1 MLFKPVTTEKA
12 VRMLDLDNTIVF
24 EVPRSSRKEEIKPSV
39 EKLFSIKVDKIRTT
53 VRNNVKY
60 AYVKL
65 NKSNKAA
72 DLATKLG
79 VI

>member
-12 VRMLDLDNTIVF
+12 VRLIDLDNTLVF
-24 EVPRSSRKEEIKPSV
+24 EVVRQADKESIKKEFEGAFAV
-39 EKLFSIKVDKIRTT
+39 KVDKVRTNQ
-53 VRNNVKY
+53 RNNVKY
-60 AYVKL
+60 VYIKL
-65 NKSNKAA
+65 TKAFKAA

>member
-12 VRMLDLDNTIVF
+12 VRLIDLDNTLVF
-24 EVPRSSRKEEIKPSV
+24 EIVRQADKETIKTEFETAFAV
-39 EKLFSIKVDKIRTT
+39 KVAKVRTNL
-53 VRNNVKY
+53 RNNVKY

-65 NKSNKAA
+65 SKTHKAA

>member
-12 VRMLDLDNTIVF
+12 VRLIDLDNTLVF
-24 EVPRSSRKEEIKPSV
+24 EIQRQSDKENIKSEFETGFAV
-39 EKLFSIKVDKIRTT
+39 KVTKVRTNI
-53 VRNNVKY
+53 RNNVKY
-60 AYVKL
+60 AYIKL
-65 NKSNKAA
+65 AKTHKAA

>member
-12 VRMLDLDNTIVF
+12 VRLIDLDNTLVF
-24 EVPRSSRKEEIKPSV
+24 EIQRQADKENIKSEFEQGFAV
-39 EKLFSIKVDKIRTT
+39 KVAKVRTNI
-53 VRNNVKY
+53 RNNIKY
-60 AYVKL
+60 AYIKL
-65 NKSNKAA
+65 SKSHKAA